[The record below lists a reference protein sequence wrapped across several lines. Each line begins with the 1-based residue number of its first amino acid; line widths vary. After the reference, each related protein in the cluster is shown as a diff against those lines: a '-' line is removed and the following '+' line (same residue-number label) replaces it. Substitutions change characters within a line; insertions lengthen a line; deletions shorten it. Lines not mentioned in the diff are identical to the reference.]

1 MLVGQIGKIVGC
13 RVVGIVRGAEKAI
26 YLRKLGFDA
35 VLDYAE
41 GMKALERL
49 AAACPDG
56 VDVYFDNVGGE
67 LSDRVLQLI
76 NSRAR
81 IVVCGQSALYNATTP
96 PVGPRILGM
105 LIVKQARAEGF
116 LAYQFAERWPEGM
129 RQMAQWIRAG
139 KLHYKEDI
147 VEGLE
152 HAPKAFID
160 MLHGQHFGKRLV
172 HVAS

>member
-1 MLVGQIGKIVGC
+1 M
-13 RVVGIVRGAEKAI
+13 
-26 YLRKLGFDA
+26 
-35 VLDYAE
+35 
-41 GMKALERL
+41 
-49 AAACPDG
+49 
-56 VDVYFDNVGGE
+56 
-67 LSDRVLQLI
+67 
-76 NSRAR
+76 
-81 IVVCGQSALYNATTP
+81 VCGQSALYNATTP